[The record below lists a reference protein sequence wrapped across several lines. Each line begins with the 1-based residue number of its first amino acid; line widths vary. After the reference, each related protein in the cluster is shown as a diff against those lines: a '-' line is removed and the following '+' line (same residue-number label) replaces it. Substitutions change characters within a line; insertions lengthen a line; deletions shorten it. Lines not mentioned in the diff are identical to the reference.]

1 MKVLRDCFVFESGF
15 EHAIE
20 LDPRYVTPLL
30 AASLREIGINRAS
43 LGVQDVNPQVQA
55 ATADAGRRSC
65 CSATARQWDRQS
77 EFYAADRGL
86 APKDV

>member
-30 AASLREIGINRAS
+30 AANLREIGINRAS

-55 ATADAGRRSC
+55 AIGR
-65 CSATARQWDRQS
+65 
-77 EFYAADRGL
+77 
-86 APKDV
+86 